1 MENLKQI
8 CYDMSSETGKN
19 IGNLMAKAAVKIVTA
34 ISDEE
39 RALRQKS
46 RSRAAANNAI
56 EGLFSTP
63 AEDALFKRWEDGE
76 FDDDQLIAEIHRM
89 NGTTP
94 NA

>member
-1 MENLKQI
+1 MENTKQI
-8 CYDMSSETGKN
+8 CYDISSETGKN
-19 IGNLMAKAAVKIVTA
+19 IGDLMAKASVKIVTA

-39 RALRQKS
+39 RALRKFAS
-46 RSRAAANNAI
+46 RQGAANNAI

-76 FDDDQLIAEIHRM
+76 FDDDELIAEIHRM